1 MSFEN
6 LGLSPQIL
14 KRVKAQGYET
24 ATPIQAQAIPVVIE
38 GRDILAG
45 AQTGTGKTAAFTL
58 PLLQLLSTKKQGKSN
73 LPKALILA
81 PTRELAAQVGESV
94 EVYGEGLG
102 LKTAIIFGGVGINP
116 QKSKLRKGVDI
127 VIGTPGRLLD
137 LSGQDSLDLSEIE
150 VLILDEA
157 DRMLDMG
164 FIHDIRKIMKLVPE
178 VRQTLFFSATYS
190 KEIKALADT
199 ILKDPVL
206 VEVARENTAA
216 ETVDQ
221 FVYHIDKAKKRSL
234 LSHLISEGDWNQVL
248 VFTKTKHGANRLAEQ
263 LSKDGITATAIHGNK
278 SQSARTRALADFK
291 ALKVRVL
298 VATDIAAR
306 GIDID
311 KLPHVV
317 NYDLPQV
324 AEDYVH
330 RIGRTGRAG
339 AAGHAISLVSGD
351 EFKNLNDIEQLIQ
364 QHIPRLIDEEFEP
377 QMVLAESKPIKP
389 PKKKKPKK
397 NKKPKSEETEETS
410 SSDTKSRASTTEG
423 KDKTR
428 QRRPN
433 SNGSGANRRRKPD
446 ANKKTDSKPKP
457 KNQGNNKPQS
467 KTGQK
472 PKQKSKYSINKAK

>member
-339 AAGHAISLVSGD
+339 CSGEAISLVCSED
-351 EFKNLNDIEQLIQ
+351 QKLLKAIHKLIGKQ
-364 QHIPRLIDEEFEP
+364 IPEKKS
-377 QMVLAESKPIKP
+377 ESFNFMQKPEAPKSKKEKSQNSNERGGTQE
-389 PKKKKPKK
+389 KKKSGGKGRAPWWIKK
-397 NKKPKSEETEETS
+397 K
-410 SSDTKSRASTTEG
+410 RA
-423 KDKTR
+423 K
-428 QRRPN
+428 
-433 SNGSGANRRRKPD
+433 
-446 ANKKTDSKPKP
+446 
-457 KNQGNNKPQS
+457 
-467 KTGQK
+467 
-472 PKQKSKYSINKAK
+472 KAKNS